1 MTRMSIKSTGK
12 SFKYL
17 LLSVVLGGILSA
29 GCSESEQ
36 VVRDDSTD
44 LSVFEGCYTVSHD
57 EPAQIRISEQA
68 GKWVMQMKEPVGAA
82 EVWDEPTELE
92 EINNGEVPKYFS
104 IDPQHVDALL
114 ARPDNVM
121 VMAHVKTAYAN
132 IDPLLDS
139 EYLAYI
145 YRGANTIFKVDCD
158 SVNVDL
164 MTNPHGKSNI
174 IIDNIDA
181 PQGAPTAEMPND
193 DVHRQLNQDAA
204 STENKADT
212 ATQKELET
220 SAPAQ

>member
-1 MTRMSIKSTGK
+1 MTRMSIKGTGK
-12 SFKYL
+12 GFKYL
-17 LLSVVLGGILSA
+17 LLSVVMGSTLSA
-29 GCSESEQ
+29 GCSESKQ

-44 LSVFEGCYTVSHD
+44 LSVFAGCYTVSHD

-92 EINNGEVPKYFS
+92 EITNGDVPNYFS
-104 IDPQHVDALL
+104 IDPQHVDAIL
-114 ARPDNVM
+114 ARPDKVM

-164 MTNPHGKSNI
+164 TNPHGKSNI
-174 IIDNIDA
+174 VIDTINA
-181 PQGAPTAEMPND
+181 PQSATTGEMPND
-193 DVHRQLNQDAA
+193 DIHRQLNQDAA
-204 STENKADT
+204 STDNGSDMAN
-212 ATQKELET
+212 TQKTET
-220 SAPAQ
+220 NAPAQ